1 MAVADSALRRNVV
14 CPFCGLACDDLT
26 VAVDGEKI
34 SIRDGGCGISRAG
47 FERVQSDATPLID
60 GRATGLDEA
69 VAGAAEI
76 LRTSRQP
83 LFTGLA
89 TDLAGARAALALAE
103 RTGGI
108 IDHAGADGLFRNL
121 RVVQDSGWMTTTL
134 SEIRNHVDF
143 LLIVGPDPISQFPR
157 FYERCIT
164 PRQTLFSASRPM
176 PPVVRLGPPP
186 EHDPAGP
193 EPGITVTELPCAIDR
208 LPEVAA
214 ALRCLVNGLTLHDA
228 NIADVPAAEL
238 GRLADQLKAA
248 RYGVV
253 TWNAGAFNV
262 AGADLLV
269 QSLADLV
276 RDVNHTTRCAALP
289 LGGGDN
295 VIGANQACTWQTGLP
310 LRTSFGSGAPRHDSR
325 LYATSRLTDARDID
339 ALVWIST
346 FRALHPPHAGVPTI
360 VISAA
365 DAPKPAVAVFIP
377 VGTPG
382 LDHAGAI
389 FRMDAVV
396 ALPLVGLRH
405 GRFPS
410 AGDVLDR
417 IHRALRDGGGR

>member
-1 MAVADSALRRNVV
+1 MAVADSALRHNVV
-14 CPFCGLACDDLT
+14 CPFCGLACDDLS

-34 SIRDGGCGISRAG
+34 SIRDGGCEIGRAG
-47 FERVQSDATPLID
+47 FERVQRDATPLID
-60 GRATGLDEA
+60 GRAAGLDEA
-69 VAGAAEI
+69 VARAAEI

-83 LFTGLA
+83 LFAGLA
-89 TDLAGARAALALAE
+89 ADLAGARAALALAE

-157 FYERCIT
+157 FYERCVT
-164 PRQTLFSASRPM
+164 PRQTLFSASRPV
-176 PPVVRLGPPP
+176 PPVVRLGPR
-186 EHDPAGP
+186 ERHAAGP
-193 EPGITVTELPCAIDR
+193 EPGIAVTELPCAIDR
-208 LPEVAA
+208 LPEAAA

-228 NIADVPAAEL
+228 DIADVPMAEL
-238 GRLADQLKAA
+238 RRLADQLKAA

-253 TWNAGAFNV
+253 AWTAGAFNIT
-262 AGADLLV
+262 GAELLV

-289 LGGGDN
+289 LGGSDN
-295 VIGANQACTWQTGLP
+295 AIGANQACTWQTGLP

-346 FRALHPPHAGVPTI
+346 FQALHPPHAGVPTI

-365 DAPKPAVAVFIP
+365 EAPERTVKVFIP

-396 ALPLVGLRH
+396 ALPLVTLRH
-405 GRFPS
+405 SRFPS

-417 IHRALRDGGGR
+417 IDRALRDGGGG